1 MTLDEKAG
9 MMLISTTRM
18 AGDFAFEQGKPK
30 GPITNGFNEE
40 DLVQNI
46 NMFSRKPLPYPLLSA
61 SGTTKGERKTPAK
74 FYFTCQYR
82 RQNDSR
88 MV

>member
-18 AGDFAFEQGKPK
+18 AGILRSNKASRKDLL
-30 GPITNGFNEE
+30 NGFNEE

-61 SGTTKGERKTPAK
+61 SGTTKG
-74 FYFTCQYR
+74 
-82 RQNDSR
+82 
-88 MV
+88 